1 MNYAEELKKYNL
13 KVTPQR
19 VAIVQELYL
28 FGHLNIDQ
36 LYTKL
41 LNQFPSISL
50 ATIYKNMNA
59 MIERIFIQ
67 EVKIP
72 HEKSVYELSKA
83 SHAHVVCEKCK
94 KIEDIMISTQGV
106 LEEVK
111 EKAVFLLPIQP
122 WCLVVYAVSVQN
134 SFL

>member
-111 EKAVFLLPIQP
+111 EKSSFSITNSAMVFSGI
-122 WCLVVYAVSVQN
+122 CSEC
-134 SFL
+134 SK